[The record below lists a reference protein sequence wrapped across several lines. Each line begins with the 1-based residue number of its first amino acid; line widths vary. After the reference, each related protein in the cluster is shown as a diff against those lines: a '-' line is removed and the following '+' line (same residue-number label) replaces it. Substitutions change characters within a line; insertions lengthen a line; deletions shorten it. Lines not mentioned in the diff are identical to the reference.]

1 MTLSKSLEF
10 NNVKYTFETGRM
22 AFRADSAIFARA
34 GDTTLLVAITVDKS
48 KIDSD
53 FFPLTVEFV
62 EKMYSIG
69 KISSNKFMKRERFPS
84 DAAILKARGIDRAIR
99 PYFPANFK
107 LPVQIVVTL
116 FSYDQIND
124 PYLLAINAVSLALC
138 NSSIPFDGPIAAVR
152 VAQHD
157 GLLISNPSAELIKTS
172 DLDLLVAGKGD
183 EVSMVELESK
193 QISEDLAQ
201 QAFKVAVQEFKPFI
215 DLQNEFVSE
224 NQNKKVK
231 NQSLY
236 NPDFKELLSR
246 LSITEDELIS
256 QLTELLYTNNDEVY
270 QEKIG
275 EIRKSLTDKNGTIE
289 NKLTAWEIE
298 EIIYKYSKKI
308 MRKGVLVDKKRL
320 SGRGMS
326 EIRELMI
333 ETNVLPVVH
342 GSALF
347 SRGIT
352 QALSVVTLGSLS
364 DVEVSESY
372 LGEEH
377 RYYIHHYNGASFS
390 LGEAG
395 RYSYNPGRREI
406 GHGEL
411 AEKALKAVLPDIASF
426 PYTIR
431 VVSEV
436 LSQSG
441 SSSMASTSGSTL
453 ALMDAGVPIK
463 APVAGIAIG
472 LVTADDFNGKSG
484 DYQLV
489 VDMADKEDFFGDMD
503 FKVTGTRL
511 GITAIQ
517 MDNKLGGIP
526 LKILNEALDLAFNS
540 RLTVLDKMATVIST
554 PNKELKDTAPQVRQ
568 LQINPEKIG
577 ELIGPGGKI
586 IKSITEKSGAKIDIS
601 DSGLVTISS
610 SDKAS
615 LDMAFK
621 MVDMQVGELEIGK
634 VYDAEID
641 GLKDYGIFVKV
652 GENHSGLVHIS
663 EIHDQPVSEAD
674 KVSYSIGDKVKVLL
688 YDKDQMGRLQFSIK
702 RVKEMK

>member
-1 MTLSKSLEF
+1 
-10 NNVKYTFETGRM
+10 
-22 AFRADSAIFARA
+22 
-34 GDTTLLVAITVDKS
+34 
-48 KIDSD
+48 
-53 FFPLTVEFV
+53 
-62 EKMYSIG
+62 
-69 KISSNKFMKRERFPS
+69 
-84 DAAILKARGIDRAIR
+84 
-99 PYFPANFK
+99 
-107 LPVQIVVTL
+107 
-116 FSYDQIND
+116 
-124 PYLLAINAVSLALC
+124 
-138 NSSIPFDGPIAAVR
+138 
-152 VAQHD
+152 
-157 GLLISNPSAELIKTS
+157 
-172 DLDLLVAGKGD
+172 
-183 EVSMVELESK
+183 
-193 QISEDLAQ
+193 
-201 QAFKVAVQEFKPFI
+201 
-215 DLQNEFVSE
+215 
-224 NQNKKVK
+224 
-231 NQSLY
+231 
-236 NPDFKELLSR
+236 
-246 LSITEDELIS
+246 
-256 QLTELLYTNNDEVY
+256 
-270 QEKIG
+270 
-275 EIRKSLTDKNGTIE
+275 
-289 NKLTAWEIE
+289 
-298 EIIYKYSKKI
+298 
-308 MRKGVLVDKKRL
+308 
-320 SGRGMS
+320 
-326 EIRELMI
+326 
-333 ETNVLPVVH
+333 
-342 GSALF
+342 
-347 SRGIT
+347 
-352 QALSVVTLGSLS
+352 
-364 DVEVSESY
+364 
-372 LGEEH
+372 
-377 RYYIHHYNGASFS
+377 
-390 LGEAG
+390 
-395 RYSYNPGRREI
+395 
-406 GHGEL
+406 
-411 AEKALKAVLPDIASF
+411 
-426 PYTIR
+426 
-431 VVSEV
+431 
-436 LSQSG
+436 
-441 SSSMASTSGSTL
+441 MASTSGSTL